1 MLEVHFVT
9 YACRVSSE
17 RGVGSV
23 VCLRAASAAISGR
36 WPEDVGVD
44 VPRVV
49 NAVCGRAAVCLV
61 LAAFEV
67 DEVGLGQIEEAVH
80 EVADDVCAE
89 TYASFENA

>member
-1 MLEVHFVT
+1 
-9 YACRVSSE
+9 
-17 RGVGSV
+17 VGSV

-80 EVADDVCAE
+80 EVANDVCAE
-89 TYASFENA
+89 TY